1 MRSTY
6 KGKHGEYGGLLMPV
20 IFEGKENKKRL
31 PGGWRNDG
39 RKERWGGGG
48 VERLRDECTV
58 M

>member
-20 IFEGKENKKRL
+20 IFGGKENKKRL
-31 PGGWRNDG
+31 QGGWRNDG
-39 RKERWGGGG
+39 RKERWGG